1 MFKHYFEQI
10 QHIEIWPIISLIL
23 FFVFFTFTMVWIL
36 FLDHKYIDKMKS
48 LPFDEDKADG
58 TKTNLK
64 I

>member
-10 QHIEIWPIISLIL
+10 QNIEIWPIISLIL

-36 FLDHKYIDKMKS
+36 FLDKKYIEKMKS
-48 LPFDEDKADG
+48 LPFDENEDG
-58 TKTNLK
+58 NETNLK

>member
-10 QHIEIWPIISLIL
+10 QNVEIWPIISLII
-23 FFVFFTFTMVWIL
+23 FFVFFTGTIFWVL
-36 FLDHKYIDKMKS
+36 FLDKKYIEKMKS
-48 LPFDEDKADG
+48 LPFDDDADE